1 MQAALLRRVP
11 PVHPA
16 TAPSRK
22 FPVFWPKIL
31 LLVRVPPLVH
41 GLKIVLVKYDVAKPA
56 ATPANPAS
64 TAPLPV
70 KNLMEKYEN
79 QILSIQNI
87 QNTWYWCRLSCYC
100 FPCDC
105 CWTSEARGL
114 APVTQLK

>member
-22 FPVFWPKIL
+22 LPVFWPKIL

-41 GLKIVLVKYDVAKPA
+41 GLKSVLVTYEAAKPA

-64 TAPLPV
+64 AAPLPV
-70 KNLMEKYEN
+70 KNLMKKYEN
-79 QILSIQNI
+79 KI
-87 QNTWYWCRLSCYC
+87 
-100 FPCDC
+100 
-105 CWTSEARGL
+105 
-114 APVTQLK
+114 